1 MDILVGAIVV
11 VFVLIMGF
19 RAFTGYSSYKGT
31 LYQQL
36 FSSYLEYFWRMSMQR
51 DLSRSNYLQER
62 IGPHR
67 IVYNAYRDGQ
77 GRIAATFATVFSTRG
92 HAAICAVATS
102 GAVAGK
108 DTGSWT
114 VERDG
119 KRYALPS
126 PVTYVRRQKK
136 LLDGFLKGAPVEYII
151 AFNAGTDTSG
161 VACSYTVLT
170 VDVLVDHLA
179 KKPEGAVSEADMM
192 KAFETFKEMAAHV
205 Q

>member
-1 MDILVGAIVV
+1 MDILIGAIVV

-51 DLSRSNYLQER
+51 DLSRSSYLQER

-92 HAAICAVATS
+92 TRPSARSRRRARWPARTPAAGRSSATAS
-102 GAVAGK
+102 A
-108 DTGSWT
+108 TPCP
-114 VERDG
+114 R
-119 KRYALPS
+119 P
-126 PVTYVRRQKK
+126 
-136 LLDGFLKGAPVEYII
+136 
-151 AFNAGTDTSG
+151 
-161 VACSYTVLT
+161 
-170 VDVLVDHLA
+170 
-179 KKPEGAVSEADMM
+179 
-192 KAFETFKEMAAHV
+192 
-205 Q
+205 